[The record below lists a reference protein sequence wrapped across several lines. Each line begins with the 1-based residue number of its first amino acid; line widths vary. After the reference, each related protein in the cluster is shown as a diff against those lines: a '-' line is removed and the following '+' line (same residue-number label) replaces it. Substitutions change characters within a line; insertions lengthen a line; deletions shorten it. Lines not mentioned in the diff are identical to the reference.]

1 MLQRRIF
8 KYIKSD
14 LTTNMV
20 LLAGPRQ
27 CGKTTIAKSLV
38 KEYNGRF
45 YNWDDIEDRKLI
57 MNSVLD
63 FNKDLWAFDE
73 LHKYRSWRNWLK
85 GKFDKHVP
93 IIIYR

>member
-14 LTTNMV
+14 LATKMV

-27 CGKTTIAKSLV
+27 CGKTTISKSLV

-45 YNWDDIEDRKLI
+45 YNWDDR
-57 MNSVLD
+57 
-63 FNKDLWAFDE
+63 
-73 LHKYRSWRNWLK
+73 R
-85 GKFDKHVP
+85 
-93 IIIYR
+93 